1 MLNDVKATLFSS
13 ASEILCVNFHTLQK
27 ADTWRQLRHTHMY
40 TDINIDVFRDKQYQ
54 LDTHFT
60 FHFIEVHSLDMFR
73 AIFAHPQ
80 EALHKR
86 RVGDCCVR
94 L

>member
-1 MLNDVKATLFSS
+1 MRIVGHEECIYLMMS
-13 ASEILCVNFHTLQK
+13 
-27 ADTWRQLRHTHMY
+27 
-40 TDINIDVFRDKQYQ
+40 FRNKQYQ

-60 FHFIEVHSLDMFR
+60 FHFIEAHSLDMFQKLL
-73 AIFAHPQ
+73 AHPL
-80 EALHKR
+80 EALHKH

>member
-1 MLNDVKATLFSS
+1 MAEYRQIYLKLNNYCK
-13 ASEILCVNFHTLQK
+13 
-27 ADTWRQLRHTHMY
+27 
-40 TDINIDVFRDKQYQ
+40 FRNKQYQ

-60 FHFIEVHSLDMFR
+60 FHFIEVHGLDMFR
-73 AIFAHPQ
+73 ALIAHPQ

>member
-1 MLNDVKATLFSS
+1 MRPAKRCAFWESGVDVTCPRKHRGSS
-13 ASEILCVNFHTLQK
+13 FVISNTNLIHTSL
-27 ADTWRQLRHTHMY
+27 
-40 TDINIDVFRDKQYQ
+40 
-54 LDTHFT
+54 

-73 AIFAHPQ
+73 ALLAHAQ